1 MAGLTSG
8 ALTGHFR
15 SNILCLHS
23 RFNALGLD
31 KESFLNDLI
40 ESHNEVI
47 PVLTS
52 GTSWVVTSGVMEGC
66 TIGASTTLGLK
77 PLLSISDGLKLVKSI
92 FLPLPLWISGN
103 NDL

>member
-8 ALTGHFR
+8 ALTGTSGVIF
-15 SNILCLHS
+15 SVCTVG
-23 RFNALGLD
+23 FNALGLD

-52 GTSWVVTSGVMEGC
+52 GTS
-66 TIGASTTLGLK
+66 
-77 PLLSISDGLKLVKSI
+77 
-92 FLPLPLWISGN
+92 
-103 NDL
+103 